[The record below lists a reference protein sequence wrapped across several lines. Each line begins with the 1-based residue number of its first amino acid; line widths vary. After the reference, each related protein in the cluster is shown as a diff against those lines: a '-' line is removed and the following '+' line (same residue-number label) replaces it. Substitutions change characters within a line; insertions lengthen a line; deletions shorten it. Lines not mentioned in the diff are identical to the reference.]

1 MQAEERAFADARR
14 HAIYQIAHA
23 PLRAYPFPHVFVE
36 DILPAG
42 FYRRLLANLPGIRA
56 YDRDEGA
63 TAEHVEGRRSIKGAR
78 RGCNRM
84 DAERAG
90 FWTAAFEAFDHV
102 DFGGWLTAK
111 FYETISERLGLG
123 NAAAHTDLDTRV
135 SLVRDRSPAPLQP
148 HASVPGRVLT
158 AMFQLAPD
166 DRRVD
171 LGTALYMPREG
182 APMPCPGAG
191 REAFDLV
198 TTLPFRP
205 NSLLAFPETEA
216 SFRGFEPTRGTR
228 IRRDMMLLSLDLP
241 TPVMH

>member
-1 MQAEERAFADARR
+1 MQAGERAFADARR
-14 HAIYQIAHA
+14 HAIYQVAHA

-63 TAEHVEGRRSIKGAR
+63 AAERVEGRRSIKGAR

-90 FWTAAFEAFDHV
+90 FWASTFEAFDHV
-102 DFGGWLTAK
+102 EFGGWLTAK

-135 SLVRDRSPAPLQP
+135 TLVRDTQPGPLQP

-158 AMFQLAPD
+158 AVFQFARD
-166 DRRVD
+166 DRRDD
-171 LGTALYMPREG
+171 LGTSLYVPREG
-182 APMPCPGAG
+182 APMPGADAD

-205 NSLLAFPETEA
+205 NSLLAFPETEG
-216 SFRGFEPTRGTR
+216 SFRGFEPARAAR

-241 TPVMH
+241 SPVMH